1 MVNGVNTPPVS
12 SAITTAP
19 AANSATSTS
28 SSVQQTNSA
37 VAAGN
42 ATLSSMADLQTAMAS
57 VNSVDFFKANASLT
71 QPPALSPP
79 KTKGTTDPLMQEV
92 EKMLNNPN
100 VSAEDLDTLINGL
113 VSKISDI
120 TLAIEAS
127 NIKNRSSDM
136 KAAQDKRAQQIKDVA
151 DNVKSQKNLGFW
163 GKFLNILSKIG
174 STLAAVATIAL
185 GSALAPF
192 SGGVSLA
199 IMAYGVYSL
208 IGTLADTTNEIV
220 KAAGGE
226 GWNFSLTIGQAIG
239 ALATLAGA
247 SEDTVNWI
255 KMGVDM
261 AVDLAAAAVL
271 MIVPGGQVKAA
282 QLIKNSTTRLAT
294 EIEDAT
300 LKLTKFS
307 EKMGRGVSR
316 ITTAGNITTNTTKLA
331 QGGVQIAMADKA
343 YDNAKIKAEMASLQ
357 QIVDF
362 IQQLLQTAMDFM
374 QNTMDNQA
382 KVFEINASSIKVKA
396 ESRLMMANN
405 GRANMA

>member
-1 MVNGVNTPPVS
+1 
-12 SAITTAP
+12 
-19 AANSATSTS
+19 
-28 SSVQQTNSA
+28 
-37 VAAGN
+37 
-42 ATLSSMADLQTAMAS
+42 
-57 VNSVDFFKANASLT
+57 
-71 QPPALSPP
+71 
-79 KTKGTTDPLMQEV
+79 
-92 EKMLNNPN
+92 
-100 VSAEDLDTLINGL
+100 
-113 VSKISDI
+113 
-120 TLAIEAS
+120 
-127 NIKNRSSDM
+127 
-136 KAAQDKRAQQIKDVA
+136 
-151 DNVKSQKNLGFW
+151 
-163 GKFLNILSKIG
+163 
-174 STLAAVATIAL
+174 
-185 GSALAPF
+185 
-192 SGGVSLA
+192 
-199 IMAYGVYSL
+199 MAYGVYSL

>member
-12 SAITTAP
+12 PAIPKAL
-19 AANSATSTS
+19 AANSATSTNS
-28 SSVQQTNSA
+28 AVQQTNSA

-42 ATLSSMADLQTAMAS
+42 ATLSSLADLQTAMAS
-57 VNSVDFFKANASLT
+57 VNLVDFFKANASLT

-113 VSKISDI
+113 MSKMSDV
-120 TLAIEAS
+120 TLAIESS

-136 KAAQDKRAQQIKDVA
+136 QAAQDKRAQQIQDVA
-151 DNVKSQKNLGFW
+151 NNVKSQNNLGFW
-163 GKFLNILSKIG
+163 GKFLNVLSKIG

-185 GSALAPF
+185 GAALAPF

-199 IMAYGVYSL
+199 ITAYGAYSL
-208 IGTLADTTNEIV
+208 FVAVTDTAKEIYT
-220 KAAGGE
+220 AAGGK

-239 ALATLAGA
+239 ALAKVAGA
-247 SEDTVNWI
+247 SEDAVNWI
-255 KMGVDM
+255 KMGVDL
-261 AVDLAAAAVL
+261 AVDLVAAAVL

-282 QLIKNSTTRLAT
+282 QLIKNSSTSLAT
-294 EIEDAT
+294 EIADAT
-300 LKLTKFS
+300 AKLSKFS
-307 EKMGRGVSR
+307 EKMGRGATR
-316 ITTAGNITTNTTKLA
+316 ITTAGNVTTNTTKMA

-343 YDNAKIKAEMASLQ
+343 YDNAKIKADMASLQ
-357 QIVDF
+357 LIVDF
-362 IQQLLQTAMDFM
+362 LQQLQQTAMDFM
-374 QNTMDNQA
+374 QSIMDSKA
-382 KVFEINASSIKVKA
+382 KVFELNASSIKVKA
-396 ESRLMMANN
+396 EAQLMMASN